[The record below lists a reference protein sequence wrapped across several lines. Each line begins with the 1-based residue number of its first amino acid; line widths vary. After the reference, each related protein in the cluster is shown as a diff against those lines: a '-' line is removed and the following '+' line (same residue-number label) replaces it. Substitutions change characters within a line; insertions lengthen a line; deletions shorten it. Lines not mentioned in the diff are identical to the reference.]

1 VPREGPE
8 KKDVG
13 LRVRRGRQVHVVGQQ
28 RQLLQL
34 FLFKLLHLTLINGA
48 AGPRLYLDN

>member
-1 VPREGPE
+1 VPQQGPE
-8 KKDVG
+8 KEDVG
-13 LRVRRGRQVHVVGQQ
+13 LRVLRGRQIHVVGQQ

-48 AGPRLYLDN
+48 ADPRLYLDN